1 MNSVK
6 VEIPIHLQFV
16 ELVEK
21 AFDLLDAEAQ
31 QKVIQFVIGRQHPG
45 GAFVDR
51 AGTPDLYYSLFGFWL
66 ASALKMKDQLMLLQ
80 KYTSARSVDDERNL
94 INKSALA
101 LIRQGLSGKKKM
113 RLNFFRVFL
122 KRDYQ
127 VNFSYQLFLFLLVFD
142 ASVGR
147 RSWLYFVARLVLRM
161 YQLPI
166 GAPCSMLAALLV
178 ARHEVGL
185 ETAKLQKRILAY
197 FDEANGFKAFEQMDS
212 GDMLSTGVALFALQK
227 TGFDLRLLAP
237 ACFGMIQ
244 ANFSDGAFLSDDGD
258 STRDLEYTFYGL
270 LALGSLTGKENG
282 LEPSS

>member
-16 ELVEK
+16 EFVEK
-21 AFDLLDAEAQ
+21 AFDLLDTEAQ
-31 QKVIQFVIGRQHPG
+31 QKVRQFVIGQQHPG

-51 AGTPDLYYSLFGFWL
+51 GGTPDLYYSLFGFWL

-80 KYTSARSVDDERNL
+80 KYTSARSVDEERNL
-94 INKSALA
+94 INKFALV
-101 LIRQGLSGKKKM
+101 LIRQGLSGKKK
-113 RLNFFRVFL
+113 LPPTFFRFFL

-142 ASVGR
+142 ARYGR
-147 RSWLYFVARLVLRM
+147 KSWLYFVARVVLGM
-161 YQLPI
+161 YRLPI

-185 ETAKLQKRILAY
+185 KTVKLQKRIMAY

-227 TGFDLRLLAP
+227 TGFDIRLLAP
-237 ACFGMIQ
+237 ACLGMIQ
-244 ANFSDGAFLSDDGD
+244 DNFVEGAFLSGDGD
-258 STRDLEYTFYGL
+258 PTRDLEYTFYGL
-270 LALGSLTGKENG
+270 LALGSIAGQENR
-282 LEPSS
+282 E